1 MTNLRQR
8 QQDILEFIAGFIYGN
23 GYPPSVRDIQEG
35 CSISSTSVVDYNL
48 EALSKMGYLKRSKEI
63 SRGIELV
70 GHRSNKTRIPL
81 LGSVSAGQPLP
92 VFPEDHRFLEE
103 SSIEVDPSFVEKES
117 PVFALHVKG
126 NSMIDALIK
135 DGDYVVI
142 RSQEHAETGD
152 MIAAWLIQEEETTLK
167 RFFPEGQRVR
177 LQPENTS
184 MSPIFVDAHNVQIK
198 GRVVGVLRKYK

>member
-1 MTNLRQR
+1 MANLRKR
-8 QQDILEFIAGFIYGN
+8 QQDILEFIAGFIDGH

-92 VFPEDHRFLEE
+92 VFPEDHRFLEDN
-103 SSIEVDPSFVEKES
+103 SIEVDPSFIEEQS

-126 NSMIDALIK
+126 DSMIDALIK

-142 RSQEHAETGD
+142 KKIQIAKPGD
-152 MIAAWLIQEEETTLK
+152 TVVALINGEATLK
-167 RFFPEGQRVR
+167 RYYIGSNGIELHPRNNNYSIIHINQYDDLHIQGLV
-177 LQPENTS
+177 L
-184 MSPIFVDAHNVQIK
+184 
-198 GRVVGVLRKYK
+198 GVIRKYN

>member
-1 MTNLRQR
+1 MANLRQR
-8 QQDILEFIAGFIYGN
+8 QQDILEFIGEFLDGK

-63 SRGIELV
+63 SRGIELI
-70 GHRSNKTRIPL
+70 GHRSNGARIPL

-92 VFPEDHRFLEE
+92 VFPQDQTTLEDN
-103 SSIEVDPSFVEKES
+103 SIEVDPSFVDS
-117 PVFALHVKG
+117 QTPVFALHVKG
-126 NSMIDALIK
+126 DSMIDALIK

-152 MIAAWLIQEEETTLK
+152 MVAAWLIQEEETTLK
-167 RFFPEGQRVR
+167 RFFPEGDKVR
-177 LQPENTS
+177 LQPENSS
-184 MSPIFVDAHNVQIK
+184 MSPIFVDAQNVQIK

>member
-8 QQDILEFIAGFIYGN
+8 QQDILEFIAGFIDGH

-81 LGSVSAGQPLP
+81 LGSVLLG
-92 VFPEDHRFLEE
+92 
-103 SSIEVDPSFVEKES
+103 SSLS
-117 PVFALHVKG
+117 
-126 NSMIDALIK
+126 
-135 DGDYVVI
+135 
-142 RSQEHAETGD
+142 TG
-152 MIAAWLIQEEETTLK
+152 T
-167 RFFPEGQRVR
+167 
-177 LQPENTS
+177 
-184 MSPIFVDAHNVQIK
+184 SPINM
-198 GRVVGVLRKYK
+198 